1 MSGLRAW
8 WDNPVI
14 PISPRDRLRIS
25 WIVVVLTILGWLT
38 TSALFIADHGFVLFE
53 QVINA
58 ISWWALT
65 YTALDLLATSDVR
78 AEQEAGG

>member
-1 MSGLRAW
+1 MKRLRTW
-8 WDNPVI
+8 WDYPVI
-14 PISPRDRLRIS
+14 PISPRSRLRIS
-25 WIVVVLTILGWLT
+25 WIVVVLTLIGWAT
-38 TSALFIADHGFVLFE
+38 TAALFILDHGFVLFE

-78 AEQEAGG
+78 AEQESSR